1 MTILIIAYASAVLAP
16 ARPPCTTLSHQNASK
31 SVSNVQSMGMQPRP
45 AGAPTFNGRVA
56 SPGPPPP
63 PPKQPVFAHA
73 PPVEEEEEEYGP
85 EISVD
90 DFGNYFNSEVKDVRR
105 DGLDESILQAG
116 NKEKQE
122 LGTVNAKAFG
132 TRVDAAAA
140 ASRLGERK
148 LLTRSTSVGTGSG
161 MISSSAAQ
169 NRPNPE
175 IHNAPHVSTAN
186 RSSLGTG
193 TRSNLGS
200 SQLYLP
206 GSAGKTFKR
215 VNSDGENARRQ
226 AIQSVLSGSA
236 SQASRPSSS
245 FQGAVP
251 YAPGGVGVP
260 KAGGNVRQ
268 VDRFR
273 EMSDHAST
281 AAGVGSVVQGNDVR
295 EAEER
300 PSISA
305 GIGNQEVDDLKRQ
318 LAQVSRLT
326 IVREWRES
334 FACTLILGFRSNS
347 S

>member
-1 MTILIIAYASAVLAP
+1 LTILIIAYASAVLAP
-16 ARPPCTTLSHQNASK
+16 ARPPSTTLSHQNASK
-31 SVSNVQSMGMQPRP
+31 SISNVQSMGMQPRP

-245 FQGAVP
+245 FQGAVS
-251 YAPGGVGVP
+251 YASGGVGVP
-260 KAGGNVRQ
+260 KAGGDVRQ
-268 VDRFR
+268 VGRFR

-281 AAGVGSVVQGNDVR
+281 AAGAGSVVQGNDVR

-305 GIGNQEVDDLKRQ
+305 GIGNQEVEDLKRQ
-318 LAQVSRLT
+318 LAQVSRLA

-334 FACTLILGFRSNS
+334 FACTLILGLRFNS